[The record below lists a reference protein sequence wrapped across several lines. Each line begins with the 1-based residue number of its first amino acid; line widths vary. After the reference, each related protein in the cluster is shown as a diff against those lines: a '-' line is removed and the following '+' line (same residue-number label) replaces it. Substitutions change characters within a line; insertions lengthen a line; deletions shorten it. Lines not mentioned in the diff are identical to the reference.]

1 MREWLRE
8 MVEAAGE
15 GIPMNLEEALD
26 VAEAAGDNDYRLI
39 GLLIERVEAL
49 QTATYY
55 WDDRDLESVVDPSEV
70 VAFDD
75 VGDIVELRPIHEL
88 PRRWALATEDG
99 VEWFD
104 SREAAAEAAKEKP

>member
-1 MREWLRE
+1 MMAKLPCGHDERFHL
-8 MVEAAGE
+8 MGAQNGCCACQ
-15 GIPMNLEEALD
+15 
-26 VAEAAGDNDYRLI
+26 AE
-39 GLLIERVEAL
+39 LLAKEVEAL

-88 PRRWALATEDG
+88 PRRWALVTEDG

-104 SREAAAEAAKEKP
+104 SREAAEAAKEKP